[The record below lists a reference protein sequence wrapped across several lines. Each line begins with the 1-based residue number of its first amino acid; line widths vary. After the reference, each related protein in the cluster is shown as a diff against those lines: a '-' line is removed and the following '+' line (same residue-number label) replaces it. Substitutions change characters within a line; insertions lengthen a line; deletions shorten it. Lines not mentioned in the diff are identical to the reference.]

1 MNAGS
6 FFPGEPVSLTQCAC
20 RTFDVME
27 DRVNDGGRETNR
39 DTSPCVMRNR
49 FHHHLPR
56 RMPHSL
62 VQPQCL
68 LNHVRIDSVG
78 LPGIFPFLWSG
89 GSYTGGVV
97 GLFFVRLILGDSKTN
112 IGPHQQVVGDLRL
125 MRRRRGQDEIHDINL
140 KQLALG
146 IIRPFIDTN
155 PGFGE
160 KYQHWFLRNE
170 LRTLCP

>member
-1 MNAGS
+1 MVIVGAQAFEQKVACVARDGWRCNWLIVEGESVTRLNRMNAGS
-6 FFPGEPVSLTQCAC
+6 FFPGEAVPLTQCAC

-27 DRVNDGGRETNR
+27 DRVNDGWRGTNR

-89 GSYTGGVV
+89 GSYTGEVV
-97 GLFFVRLILGDSKTN
+97 GLLFVRLIVGDSKMAPTN
-112 IGPHQQVVGDLRL
+112 KSS
-125 MRRRRGQDEIHDINL
+125 EI
-140 KQLALG
+140 
-146 IIRPFIDTN
+146 
-155 PGFGE
+155 
-160 KYQHWFLRNE
+160 
-170 LRTLCP
+170 